1 MTPAGYALKSALLDI
16 IDIYDVNRKE
26 CARILLE
33 FPKWTPPGTFRPKPN
48 PPPGVQIPDPVPG
61 KDWQL
66 ENTVV
71 DNVLG
76 AMYALPDSRQRSMY
90 YIALITELCK
100 LSPPTVGPA
109 VGKSI
114 RKLYNFLGDGL
125 DVEIGH
131 KFAEWFSAHMSNF
144 NFQWVWKEWFVFSS
158 SYPPRLVDKWTFRIP
173 DLQLSSQNP
182 RRGFMRKAVEYEIRL
197 AYYDRIARTLPED
210 LQDPGA
216 QIVPDKAPGPNYEY
230 DDPGLCRLSQ
240 NRGAWNCSQRYP
252 RQLTLI
258 TMLLNPSLTC
268 SVVAQKRKM

>member
-1 MTPAGYALKSALLDI
+1 MTPAGYALKSTLIDI
-16 IDIYDVNRKE
+16 IDIYEVNRKE

-33 FPKWTPPGTFRPKPN
+33 FPKWTPPGTFRPKAD
-48 PPPGVQIPDPVPG
+48 PPPGIQIPDPVAG

-76 AMYALPDSRQRSMY
+76 SMYALPDSRQRSMY

-100 LSPPTVGPA
+100 LSPSTVGPA

-114 RKLYNFLGDGL
+114 RKLYGFLGDGL
-125 DVEIGH
+125 DVEVGH
-131 KFAEWFSAHMSNF
+131 KFADWFSVHMSNF
-144 NFQWVWKEWFVFSS
+144 NFQWVWKEWFVSSS
-158 SYPPRLVDKWTFRIP
+158 SYPLRASVVYKWTFRIP

-210 LQDPGA
+210 LQDPEA
-216 QIVPDKAPGPNYEY
+216 QIVSGQAPGPDYDY
-230 DDPGLCRLSQ
+230 DDPGSCCLS
-240 NRGAWNCSQRYP
+240 RIEG
-252 RQLTLI
+252 
-258 TMLLNPSLTC
+258 
-268 SVVAQKRKM
+268 

>member
-1 MTPAGYALKSALLDI
+1 MTPAGYALKSTLLDI

-48 PPPGVQIPDPVPG
+48 PPSGIQLPDPVPG

-66 ENTVV
+66 ENTVL
-71 DNVLG
+71 DNILG
-76 AMYALPDSRQRSMY
+76 SMYALPDSRQRSMY

-100 LSPPTVGPA
+100 LSPSTVGPA

-114 RKLYNFLGDGL
+114 RKLYGLLGDGL
-125 DVEIGH
+125 DVEVGH

-144 NFQWVWKEWFVFSS
+144 NFQWVWKEWSVFSS
-158 SYPPRLVDKWTFRIP
+158 LRPLRIIYQIYRIP

-182 RRGFMRKAVEYEIRL
+182 RRNFMRKAVEYEIRL

-210 LQDPGA
+210 LQDPEA
-216 QIVPDKAPGPNYEY
+216 QIVPDQAPGPDYEY
-230 DDPGLCRLSQ
+230 EDPG
-240 NRGAWNCSQRYP
+240 
-252 RQLTLI
+252 
-258 TMLLNPSLTC
+258 
-268 SVVAQKRKM
+268 